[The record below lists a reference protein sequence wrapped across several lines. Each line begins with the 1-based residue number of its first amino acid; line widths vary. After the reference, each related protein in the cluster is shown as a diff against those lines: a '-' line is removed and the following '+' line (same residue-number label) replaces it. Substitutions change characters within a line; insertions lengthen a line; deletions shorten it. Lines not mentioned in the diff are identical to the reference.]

1 MERAQPTTDLQI
13 TTEPVEPRQVRL
25 TIDVPEER
33 VREEMRRVA
42 RAIARQVSIPG
53 FRKGR
58 APYHIIAQRYGEAY
72 LRGEAAENLIESVFK
87 EALEQEKIEPY
98 APASLEEVK
107 TEPLRYVFTVPL
119 SPEVDLG
126 DYRSLRIK
134 RRTVRVT
141 KKEVEEA
148 LERLREEHAVLE
160 PREDRPAQPGDVI
173 AFSVE
178 GRTDQGE
185 VFLKDEEAETVVD
198 PEKEWPLPGFHQAL
212 VGMKA
217 GEEKTF
223 RLKVPEGS
231 SFDFEEAEFTV
242 QVKQVFERLL
252 PGLDDDLARTA
263 GPFDSLDELR
273 KHIKEQI
280 RQQKQQEAEDEYV
293 EQAMQAL
300 LDGAKVVYPP
310 QVLEEEIDEMV
321 EDLEQRVRRDLR
333 MSLEDYLK
341 AIGKTEEELREEMRP
356 RAEERLR
363 TTLVL
368 TRFVE
373 AEGLEVTDEEVEK
386 RVAEIKE
393 AVGEEGRKWTPSE
406 AERREVRNL
415 LLREKIIARLTA
427 IARGEVEAEA
437 EPKEKTE

>member
-1 MERAQPTTDLQI
+1 
-13 TTEPVEPRQVRL
+13 
-25 TIDVPEER
+25 
-33 VREEMRRVA
+33 VA

-185 VFLKDEEAETVVD
+185 IFLKDEEAETVVD
-198 PEKEWPLPGFHQAL
+198 PEKEWPLPGFYQAL

-223 RLKVPEGS
+223 RLKVPKGS

-242 QVKQVFERLL
+242 QIKQVFERLL

>member
-185 VFLKDEEAETVVD
+185 IFLKDEEAETVVD
-198 PEKEWPLPGFHQAL
+198 PEKEWPLPGFYQAL
-212 VGMKA
+212 VGMKP

>member
-1 MERAQPTTDLQI
+1 MERTKQTSDLQI
-13 TTEPVEPRQVRL
+13 TTESVEPRQVRL
-25 TIDVPEER
+25 TINVPEER

-42 RAIARQVSIPG
+42 RAIAREISIPG

-72 LRGEAAENLIESVFK
+72 LRGEAAENLIETVFK
-87 EALEQEKIEPY
+87 EALEQKKIEPY

-107 TEPLRYVFTVPL
+107 IEPLRYVFIVPL

-148 LERLREEHAVLE
+148 IERLREEHAVLE
-160 PREDRPAQPGDVI
+160 PREGRPAQPGDVV
-173 AFSVE
+173 AFSVQ
-178 GRTDQGE
+178 GRTDRGE
-185 VFLKDEEAETVVD
+185 VFLKDEDAETVVD
-198 PEKEWPLPGFHQAL
+198 PEKEWPLPGLHQAL
-212 VGMKA
+212 VGMKP
-217 GEEKTF
+217 GEKKTF
-223 RLKVPEGS
+223 RLKVPEEAF
-231 SFDFEEAEFTV
+231 FDFEEAEFTV

-273 KHIKEQI
+273 EHIKEQI
-280 RQQKQQEAEDEYV
+280 RQQKQQEAENECI

-300 LDGAKVVYPP
+300 VDGAKVVYPP
-310 QVLEEEIDEMV
+310 QVLEEEIDEMM
-321 EDLEQRVRRDLR
+321 EDLEQRIRWDLR

-356 RAEERLR
+356 RAEELLR
-363 TTLVL
+363 TALVL

-373 AEGLEVTDEEVEK
+373 AEGLEVTDEEVEA
-386 RVAEIKE
+386 RVAEIQE
-393 AVGEEGRKWTPSE
+393 AVEKEGRKWTPSE
-406 AERREVRNL
+406 AELREVRNI
-415 LLREKIIARLTA
+415 LLREKILDRLTA
-427 IARGEVEAEA
+427 IARGEAEA
-437 EPKEKTE
+437 KTEPKEKTE

>member
-198 PEKEWPLPGFHQAL
+198 PEKEWPLPGFYQAL

-242 QVKQVFERLL
+242 QIKQVFERLL

-386 RVAEIKE
+386 QVAEIKE

>member
-185 VFLKDEEAETVVD
+185 IFLKDEEAETVVD
-198 PEKEWPLPGFHQAL
+198 PEKEWPLPGFYQAL

-242 QVKQVFERLL
+242 QIKQVFERLL